1 MDEPQLPLEL
11 LQLHAEAL
19 SISTRIIDTH
29 NNMTD
34 AVLKE
39 LQPFH
44 HVGIVVDAN
53 LLPIP
58 DVARCLEAVK
68 EQHPVTLY
76 TDVHENPTV
85 HNVTTASKAFSNID
99 VMLVIGGG
107 SAMDTAKIANLLAA
121 TGETCQ
127 DFWPTHRTDRLVVP
141 PLVVVPTT
149 AGTGSDVQSYA
160 LISDDVTHRKMAIGH
175 SSLAA
180 VASLLDRN
188 ILVSC
193 PHRVMVLAGF
203 DALSHA
209 LEAAVTKT
217 ATDASTT
224 AAIQAAEL
232 LYPALQQLVHAGVTS
247 DHVRAALQAGSTLAG
262 MAIERSMLGAAH
274 GFANPLTAQFSVV
287 HGQAVAVCLP
297 AVIEINRQIPQAN
310 MIYLEIEARIGAK
323 EPLTTAV
330 RRLVTSLGLHTN
342 LTSLGISEPDLP
354 ELSRLAL
361 QQWTCS
367 HNPYPVTEKNCLSI
381 YQSVLH

>member
-1 MDEPQLPLEL
+1 MDKPQLPLEL
-11 LQLHAEAL
+11 LHLHAEAL
-19 SISTRIIDTH
+19 SIPTRIIDTH
-29 NNMTD
+29 NNLTD
-34 AVLKE
+34 AVLIE
-39 LQPFH
+39 LQPFY

-53 LLPIP
+53 LLPTP
-58 DVARCLEAVK
+58 DVARCLQAVQD
-68 EQHPVTLY
+68 QHPVTLY
-76 TDVHENPTV
+76 MDVHENPTV
-85 HNVTTASKAFSNID
+85 HDVTTASKAFSNID

-121 TGETCQ
+121 TGETCH

-149 AGTGSDVQSYA
+149 AGTGSDVQSHA

-193 PHRVMVLAGF
+193 PRHVMVLAGF

-224 AAIQAAEL
+224 AAIQAVEL
-232 LYPALQQLVHAGVTS
+232 LYPALQQLVYAQVTS
-247 DHVRAALQAGSTLAG
+247 DIVRAALQTGSTLAG

-274 GFANPLTAQFSVV
+274 GCANPLTAQFSVV

-297 AVIEINRQIPQAN
+297 AVIELNCQIPQAN
-310 MIYLEIEARIGAK
+310 MVYLDIEARIGAK
-323 EPLTTAV
+323 EPLATAV
-330 RRLVTSLGLHTN
+330 RKLVAALGLHTN
-342 LTSLGISEPDLP
+342 LTALGISEADLP
-354 ELSRLAL
+354 NLSHLAL

-367 HNPYPVTEKNCLSI
+367 HNPYPITETDCLSI